1 MLNKYGAHRFLFDV
15 IQFLIMLVCVVSSL
29 VMHCELFKERKSLAL
44 MRVILSGCI
53 VSVLK
58 WEYASVALDQ

>member
-1 MLNKYGAHRFLFDV
+1 
-15 IQFLIMLVCVVSSL
+15 MLVCVVSSL